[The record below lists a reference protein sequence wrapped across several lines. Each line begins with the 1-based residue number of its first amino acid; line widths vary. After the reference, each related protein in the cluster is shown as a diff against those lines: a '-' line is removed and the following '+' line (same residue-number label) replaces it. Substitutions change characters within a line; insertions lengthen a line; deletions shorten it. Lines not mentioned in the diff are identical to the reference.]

1 MNSYAKTN
9 VVSISRGLPTIEKPC
24 DLAFLY
30 IPVDSLGL
38 AVEPKKALRLECWK
52 HTGVRREILYV
63 ADNLKFAMVRKDDE
77 THLHLFTLSFPLM
90 NSNDGI
96 EWLTQIHRHVEG
108 DIHLPK
114 FTFVPLINPRKPDVH
129 QA

>member
-9 VVSISRGLPTIEKPC
+9 VVSISRGSPAIEKPG
-24 DLAFLY
+24 DVAFLY
-30 IPVDSLGL
+30 IPVNTLGL
-38 AVEPKKALRLECWK
+38 AVEPKRAIRLECWK

-63 ADNLKFAMVRKDDE
+63 ADSLKYAMCRKGDD
-77 THLHLFTLSFPLM
+77 THLHLFSQTFQLM
-90 NSNDGI
+90 DSNDGV

-114 FTFVPLINPRKPDVH
+114 YRFVTSDN
-129 QA
+129 